1 MISTDLTINHTLSVC
16 EILETE
22 KVPRTGRKYPFEIPL
37 IRQTFLPRFFV
48 SILRPTSGANG
59 ISSGYPVDRLG
70 IGIKSDRNFDS
81 RMLLRAGSL
90 NRVVS
95 CICNW
100 RRGKEKLN
108 WNRFLFISRREI
120 LLYYTMF
127 NSRIFSFFF
136 LNVSVNCVN

>member
-1 MISTDLTINHTLSVC
+1 MRFSKQKRS
-16 EILETE
+16 LEQE
-22 KVPRTGRKYPFEIPL
+22 ENIPL
-37 IRQTFLPRFFV
+37 KRFDKPFCRVFSSRFFAQP
-48 SILRPTSGANG
+48 RANG

-81 RMLLRAGSL
+81 GMLLRAGSL

-100 RRGKEKLN
+100 GRGKEKLN